1 MEDIIAKVIKI
12 DLDIYY
18 LSIEHKNEVISSKL
32 RGNLKKSKN
41 IYF

>member
-1 MEDIIAKVIKI
+1 MEDIIAKVIGI

-18 LSIEHKNEVISSKL
+18 LNIEYRNEIIPSKL

-41 IYF
+41 A